1 MSKGKT
7 KINVE
12 GTEIQLFTKKGED
25 YISLTDMARKFNT
38 QTDVLIQN
46 WLRGRNTLEFL
57 GLWEQL
63 HNPDFNSLEFEGFK
77 SQAGLNTFYLSPKRW
92 IEATGAIGI
101 ESKAGRYGGTFAHK
115 DIAMEFGTWLSPSF
129 KLYLITE
136 FQRLQEERREVLEW
150 DVRRI
155 LTKINYRI
163 HNTAVKSILP
173 HRITKD
179 QASIHYASE
188 ADLLNLALF
197 GQTAREWRQQNAKA
211 KGNMRD
217 HASPE
222 QLVVLANLEAIN
234 AELIREGLSQPE
246 RLQRL
251 NEIAIYQMQIIVR
264 PGSRDLD
271 PGDPSSQL
279 T

>member
-1 MSKGKT
+1 MKKGKT
-7 KINVE
+7 KITVQ
-12 GTEIQLFTKKGED
+12 GTEIQLFTRKGAD
-25 YISLTDMARKFNT
+25 FISLTDMARKFNP

-46 WLRGRNTLEFL
+46 WLRTRHTLEFL

-63 HNPDFNSLEFEGFK
+63 HNPGFNALEFEGFK
-77 SQAGLNTFYLSPKRW
+77 NQSGLNTFYLSPKKW
-92 IEATGAIGI
+92 IEATKAIGI

-173 HRITKD
+173 QRITQE

-197 GQTAREWRQQNAKA
+197 GLTAREWRRNNPDA

-234 AELIREGLSQPE
+234 AELIREGLDQAE

-264 PGSRDLD
+264 PGGRELD
-271 PGDPSSQL
+271 PGDDRGS
-279 T
+279 

>member
-1 MSKGKT
+1 MAKRSIT
-7 KINVE
+7 VQETLIRVS
-12 GTEIQLFTKKGED
+12 KKGDDD
-25 YISLTDMARKFNT
+25 YVCLTDMCKNFDADPYDLLKA
-38 QTDVLIQN
+38 
-46 WLRGRNTLEFL
+46 WLRNRSTVEFL
-57 GLWEQL
+57 GVWESI
-63 HNPDFNSLEFEGFK
+63 HNPDFNPVEFDRIRANTGLGSFVLTVKQWTEGT
-77 SQAGLNTFYLSPKRW
+77 N
-92 IEATGAIGI
+92 AIGI
-101 ESKAGRYGGTFAHK
+101 ESKQGRYGGTYAHK
-115 DIAMEFGTWLSPSF
+115 DIAIQFATYLSPTF
-129 KLYLITE
+129 YLYMVKE
-136 FQRLQEERREVLEW
+136 FQRLQEERKESLEW

-155 LTKINYRI
+155 LTKINYQI

-173 HRITKD
+173 NRITKD

-197 GQTAREWRQQNAKA
+197 GQTAREWRRANPDA

-234 AELIREGLSQPE
+234 AELIREGLSQSE

-264 PGSRDLD
+264 PGGRDLD
-271 PGDPSSQL
+271 PGTDVQKL
-279 T
+279 K

>member
-1 MSKGKT
+1 MANKKT
-7 KINVE
+7 TIVVQ
-12 GTEIQLFTKKGED
+12 GQEITVFHKKDDD
-25 YISLTDMARKFNT
+25 YISLTDIAKKF
-38 QTDVLIQN
+38 DGDGSLIESWMRN
-46 WLRGRNTLEFL
+46 RNTVEFL
-57 GLWEQL
+57 GIWEQL
-63 HNPDFNSLEFEGFK
+63 HNPGFQMA
-77 SQAGLNTFYLSPKRW
+77 SFQEIFGQTGLNRFKLSVKQW
-92 IEATGAIGI
+92 VENTGAIGM
-101 ESKAGRYGGTFAHK
+101 EAKAGRYGGTFGHK
-115 DIAMEFGTWLSPSF
+115 DIALAFCYWVSPAF
-129 KLYLITE
+129 QLYMVKE
-136 FQRLQEERREVLEW
+136 FQRLQQEKEKDFQW

-197 GQTAREWRQQNAKA
+197 GHTAREWRRTNPDA

-234 AELIREGLSQPE
+234 AELIREGLSQAE

-264 PGSRDLD
+264 PGGRDLD
-271 PGDPSSQL
+271 PGNNSPEL
-279 T
+279 K